1 MKVVDLFSGMGGWS
15 QAFADRGHEVFRVE
29 LDTKFP
35 AELHADILN
44 VTAADFPWRPDVILA
59 SPPCEGFSVM
69 NIGKNWYH
77 DGTPKTGTATLAL
90 RLVSHTLKLI
100 RDLDPAYWVME
111 NPRDKLRALP
121 IVAGL
126 DRRTVTICRSYYDG
140 RPPRRMKPTD
150 LFSNRWPPSLVLE
163 APCRNG
169 EPCHVAAPRGSKT
182 GTQGFGDYW
191 EKSLIPYPLALAF
204 CEAAER
210 DLAAALPAVA
220 VGQLDLWGAA

>member
-15 QAFADRGHEVFRVE
+15 QPFIDRGHEVFRVE
-29 LDTKFP
+29 LEKRFP
-35 AELHADILN
+35 AELHADILEI
-44 VTAADFPWRPDVILA
+44 TAADFPWRPDVVLA

-77 DGTPKTGTATLAL
+77 NGQPKTEKAELSL
-90 RLVSHTLKLI
+90 RLVEKTLHLI
-100 RDLDPAYWVME
+100 WDLDPTYWVLE

-121 IVAGL
+121 L
-126 DRRTVTICRSYYDG
+126 MDPFERRTVTICRAYYDG

-150 LFSNRWPPSLVLE
+150 LWSDRWPPSLVLE
-163 APCRNG
+163 PPCRNG

-210 DLAAALPAVA
+210 DLA
-220 VGQLDLWGAA
+220 GQAEPVVRGQMGIW